1 MTTNILLVLAAV
13 GVLWKSADWFVE
25 GAVGVADK
33 LHVPKML
40 IGIVLVSFATTSPEL
55 ITSLIATLQGYPE
68 LALGNAMGSIIVDVG
83 VALGLAAVLSATPLL
98 ADRLIF
104 RTSAVFVVIAIT
116 VGFFLAMDGTMSR
129 LDGLILM
136 AGYVGYVV
144 VSYRQMMRS
153 RRDAAVQA
161 KLGEVAALEKE
172 IAGMKTS
179 RISALFVGGFLGVL
193 LGSELLVRGA
203 TGIAAGLGMSPTV
216 IGLTV
221 VAIGTS
227 VPEIATCVASVLKK
241 QTQIG
246 VGNIIGADIL
256 NICWVAGASAVA
268 NPLVADI
275 SIIWFMFPVALT
287 LVGAMVVMLRCGYQ
301 LSRWNGAVLLALY
314 AGYVVLLF
322 TVVAPT
328 GR

>member
-1 MTTNILLVLAAV
+1 
-13 GVLWKSADWFVE
+13 
-25 GAVGVADK
+25 
-33 LHVPKML
+33 
-40 IGIVLVSFATTSPEL
+40 
-55 ITSLIATLQGYPE
+55 
-68 LALGNAMGSIIVDVG
+68 
-83 VALGLAAVLSATPLL
+83 
-98 ADRLIF
+98 
-104 RTSAVFVVIAIT
+104 
-116 VGFFLAMDGTMSR
+116 
-129 LDGLILM
+129 
-136 AGYVGYVV
+136 
-144 VSYRQMMRS
+144 
-153 RRDAAVQA
+153 
-161 KLGEVAALEKE
+161 
-172 IAGMKTS
+172 
-179 RISALFVGGFLGVL
+179 FVGGFLGVMF
-193 LGSELLVRGA
+193 GSELLVRGA

-275 SIIWFMFPVALT
+275 NIIWFMFPVALT

>member
-33 LHVPKML
+33 LRVPKML
-40 IGIVLVSFATTSPEL
+40 VGIVLVSFATTSPEL

-83 VALGLAAVLSATPLL
+83 VALGLAAVLSSTPLL

-104 RTSAVFVVIAIT
+104 RTSGIFVVLAIS

-136 AGYVGYVV
+136 TGYAGYVA
-144 VSYRQMMRS
+144 VSYRQMMLS
-153 RRDAAVQA
+153 RRDAAVLA
-161 KLGEVAALEKE
+161 KLGEVAALEQE
-172 IAGMKTS
+172 LAGMKTS
-179 RISALFVGGFLGVL
+179 RILTLFVGGFLGVL
-193 LGSELLVRGA
+193 LGSELLVKGA

-275 SIIWFMFPVALT
+275 GIIWFMFPVALT
-287 LVGAMVVMLRCGYQ
+287 LVGAMVLMLRCGYQ
-301 LSRWNGAVLLALY
+301 LSRWNGAVLLTLY

-322 TVVAPT
+322 TVVVPA